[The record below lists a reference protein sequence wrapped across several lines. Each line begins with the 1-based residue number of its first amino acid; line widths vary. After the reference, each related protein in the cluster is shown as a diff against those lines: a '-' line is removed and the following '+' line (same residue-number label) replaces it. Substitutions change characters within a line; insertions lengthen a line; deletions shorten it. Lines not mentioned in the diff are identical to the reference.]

1 LIVAGPRGSERTIPG
16 VFEGVMMN
24 ALKIVGL
31 AALMITGSGG
41 WPNRRYGGAIAIGVC
56 IIAAVVLH
64 FAAP

>member
-1 LIVAGPRGSERTIPG
+1 M
-16 VFEGVMMN
+16 MMN

>member
-1 LIVAGPRGSERTIPG
+1 M
-16 VFEGVMMN
+16 MMN

-31 AALMITGSGG
+31 AALMIIGSGG
-41 WPNRRYGGAIAIGVC
+41 WPNPRYGGAIAIGVC